1 MGHSDRPKINF
12 NNLQR
17 AQINLSIN
25 ALIRTVRSKNLDSP
39 SGLWFCCCWWWRLLG
54 LGQDWSENMKALA
67 ASIGEIDSYLGFFMK
82 MGLKQMG
89 FWSLMGCRI
98 STSQAD

>member
-1 MGHSDRPKINF
+1 MCKG
-12 NNLQR
+12 
-17 AQINLSIN
+17 SIN

-98 STSQAD
+98 STSQVVSLQQVLFFLLFCFLCFW